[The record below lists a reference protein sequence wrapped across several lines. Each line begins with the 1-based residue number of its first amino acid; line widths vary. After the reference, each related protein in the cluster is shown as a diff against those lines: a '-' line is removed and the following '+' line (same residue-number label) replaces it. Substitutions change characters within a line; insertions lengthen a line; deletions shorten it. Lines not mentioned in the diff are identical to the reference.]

1 MTIVLR
7 TFICLLLMV
16 TICDTIEASIN
27 NFGIASWYDSESACA
42 FNPNPKCPTASGRS
56 LYELE
61 RNGERFAA
69 MWGVPFGTNLRVTNL
84 ANGKSTRVTVQDRGP
99 ARRLNRTIDLS
110 KKAFSDIAEIDQ
122 GLIPVSVEALR
133 D

>member
-1 MTIVLR
+1 MRSSFPDKLLEV
-7 TFICLLLMV
+7 FIFFFIL
-16 TICDTIEASIN
+16 
-27 NFGIASWYDSESACA
+27 FGLSKLAHCENGTASWYSTEACQ
-42 FNPNPKCPTASGRS
+42 FNPNPKCPTASGGS

-99 ARRLNRTIDLS
+99 NRRLNRTIDLS

-122 GLIPVSVEALR
+122 GLIPVSVEVLS
-133 D
+133 